1 MLQIA
6 GLSLDSPFILAP
18 LAGYSDLPFRR
29 LCREFGAG
37 LVVSEMISCHGLVY
51 EQGKTLDMLASHP
64 EERPFAIQL
73 FGADADIMGRAAAIL
88 SRFQPDLIDINMGCP
103 VKKVTKRGAGAALMQ
118 DPQLAKAII
127 RNVIDNSTV
136 PVTIKTRIGVDS
148 RHITAVS
155 FARMAEETGVAA
167 ITVHGRTWAQGFTG
181 TADWEVIAAVKEAV
195 SVPVIGNGDI
205 HSHAQG
211 LAMMQQSGCDGVMIG
226 RAALGNPWVFS
237 AEGKPADLSP
247 LLDGVSRHLELIG
260 LELPSDHL
268 PGSIRNH
275 LGRYF
280 KGLPESARYR
290 KMIYDS
296 KNLPA
301 LLDVLASIQATVQY
315 SPGTLE
321 ESRIT

>member
-6 GLSLDSPFILAP
+6 GLTLDSPFILAP

-37 LVVSEMISCHGLVY
+37 MVVSEMISCHGLVY

-64 EERPFAIQL
+64 AERPFVIQL
-73 FGADADIMGRAAAIL
+73 FGADPDIMGRAAAIL
-88 SRFQPDLIDINMGCP
+88 STFQPDLIDINMGCP

-118 DPQLAKAII
+118 DPHLAEAII
-127 RNVIDNSTV
+127 RNVIDHSKV
-136 PVTIKTRIGVDS
+136 PVTIKTRTGVDS
-148 RHITAVS
+148 RHLSAVS
-155 FARMAEETGVAA
+155 FARMAEDAGVAA

-181 TADWEVIAAVKEAV
+181 TADWEIISAVKEAV

-205 HSHAQG
+205 QSHAQG
-211 LAMMQQSGCDGVMIG
+211 LAMMEQSGCDGIMIG

-237 AEGKPADLSP
+237 AGGKPTSLP
-247 LLDGVSRHLELIG
+247 LLLDGVSRHLELIG
-260 LELPSDHL
+260 MGLRTDHL
-268 PGSIRNH
+268 PGNIKNH

-296 KNLPA
+296 KNFSA
-301 LLDVLASIQATVQY
+301 LREVLASIESTVHH
-315 SPGTLE
+315 PLE
-321 ESRIT
+321 YWQNQG

>member
-155 FARMAEETGVAA
+155 FARMAERTGVAA

-181 TADWEVIAAVKEAV
+181 TADWDVIAAVKEAV

-211 LAMMQQSGCDGVMIG
+211 LALMQQSGCDGVMIG

-237 AEGKPADLSP
+237 AEDKPADLSL

>member
-6 GLSLDSPFILAP
+6 GLTLDSPFILAP

-37 LVVSEMISCHGLVY
+37 MVVSEMISCHGLVY

-73 FGADADIMGRAAAIL
+73 FGADPDIMGRAAAIL
-88 SRFQPDLIDINMGCP
+88 STFQPDLIDINMGCP

-118 DPQLAKAII
+118 DPHLAEAII
-127 RNVIDNSTV
+127 RNVIDHSKV
-136 PVTIKTRIGVDS
+136 PVTIKTRTGVDS
-148 RHITAVS
+148 RHLSAVS
-155 FARMAEETGVAA
+155 FARMAEDAGVAA

-181 TADWEVIAAVKEAV
+181 TADWEVISAVKEAV

-211 LAMMQQSGCDGVMIG
+211 LAMMELSGCDGIMIG

-237 AEGKPADLSP
+237 AGDKPTSLP
-247 LLDGVSRHLELIG
+247 LLLDGVSRHLELIG
-260 LELPSDHL
+260 MGLRTDHL
-268 PGSIRNH
+268 PGSIKNH

-296 KNLPA
+296 KNFSA
-301 LLDVLASIQATVQY
+301 LREVLASIESTVHH
-315 SPGTLE
+315 PLE
-321 ESRIT
+321 YWQNQG

>member
-118 DPQLAKAII
+118 DPQLAEAII

-237 AEGKPADLSP
+237 AEDKPADLSL

-268 PGSIRNH
+268 PGSIKNH

>member
-6 GLSLDSPFILAP
+6 GLTLDSPFILAP

-37 LVVSEMISCHGLVY
+37 MVVSEMISCHGLVY

-73 FGADADIMGRAAAIL
+73 FGADPDIMGRAAAIL
-88 SRFQPDLIDINMGCP
+88 STFQPDLIDINMGCP

-118 DPQLAKAII
+118 DPHLAEAII
-127 RNVIDNSTV
+127 RNVIDHSKV
-136 PVTIKTRIGVDS
+136 PVTIKTRTGVDS
-148 RHITAVS
+148 RHLSVVS
-155 FARMAEETGVAA
+155 FARMAEDAGVAA

-181 TADWEVIAAVKEAV
+181 TADWEIISAVKEAV

-205 HSHAQG
+205 QSHAQG
-211 LAMMQQSGCDGVMIG
+211 LAMMELSGCDGIMIG

-237 AEGKPADLSP
+237 AGGKPASLP
-247 LLDGVSRHLELIG
+247 LLLDGVSRHLELIG
-260 LELPSDHL
+260 MGLRSDHL
-268 PGSIRNH
+268 PGSIKNH

-296 KNLPA
+296 KNFSA
-301 LLDVLASIQATVQY
+301 LREVLASIESTVHH
-315 SPGTLE
+315 PLE
-321 ESRIT
+321 YWQNQG

>member
-6 GLSLDSPFILAP
+6 GLTLDSPFILAP

-37 LVVSEMISCHGLVY
+37 MVVSEMISCHGLLY
-51 EQGKTLDMLASHP
+51 EQGKTLAMLASHP
-64 EERPFAIQL
+64 EERPLAIQL

-88 SRFQPDLIDINMGCP
+88 SSFQPDLIDINMGCP
-103 VKKVTKRGAGAALMQ
+103 VKKVTKRGAGAALMGN
-118 DPQLAKAII
+118 PPLAEAII

-136 PVTIKTRIGVDS
+136 PVTVKTRIGVDS

-181 TADWEVIAAVKEAV
+181 SADWEAIAAVKEAV

-205 HSHAQG
+205 HSHDQG
-211 LAMMQQSGCDGVMIG
+211 LAMMAQSGCDGVMIG

-237 AEGKPADLSP
+237 AGGKPDDLSL
-247 LLDGVSRHLELIG
+247 LLDGVSRHLELIEG
-260 LELPSDHL
+260 ELPSSHL
-268 PGSIRNH
+268 PGSIKNN
-275 LGRYF
+275 LGRYL

-296 KNLPA
+296 KDLPA
-301 LLDVLASIQATVQY
+301 LRDVLASIRATGY
-315 SPGTLE
+315 HLPETPA
-321 ESRIT
+321 ESKIA